1 MTQHHANLA
10 QADVDPSHPAADATA
25 TYFRAAVATIDA
37 EFGEGYAR
45 ENPQLVASLV
55 QATAIEAAVGSG
67 RAAHVETLTLVE
79 RLSREM
85 NETLLSLK
93 PRLFG

>member
-1 MTQHHANLA
+1 MTDHATG
-10 QADVDPSHPAADATA
+10 QARHLADAI
-25 TYFRAAVATIDA
+25 RAIDDA
-37 EFGEGYAR
+37 FGAGYAR
-45 ENPQLVASLV
+45 DNPALVASLV